1 MKKLPIDLLV
11 FDFDGTLTD
20 SIPPAIESIQAMLKE
35 LHLPV
40 KTAEEI
46 NPHVGF
52 GEIAL
57 VAGAIGSDDPA
68 LIQTARELY
77 FKHYTQEGIKKVALF
92 PHVRE
97 MLDFFKEK
105 SKAIISNKRD
115 LFVRM
120 ILQQHGL
127 LDYFC
132 EILGGDTSPCL
143 KPDPCAL
150 LRILRDNQ
158 IDAERTL
165 FIGDMT
171 VDVETGKNA
180 GVHTCAVTYG
190 FDPRSKLEKSRPDF
204 LIDDL
209 IELKELID

>member
-20 SIPPAIESIQAMLKE
+20 SIPPAIESIQAMIKE
-35 LHLPV
+35 MNLPY
-40 KTAEEI
+40 KSEREL
-46 NPHVGF
+46 NQYVGY

-57 VAGAIGSDDPA
+57 VAGAIGSNDPV
-68 LIQTARELY
+68 LIQTARDLY
-77 FKHYTQEGIKKVALF
+77 FKHYTQEGIKKVTLY

-105 SKAIISNKRD
+105 AKAIISNKRD

-120 ILQQHGL
+120 ILQQHNL
-127 LDYFC
+127 LGYFC

-150 LRILRDNQ
+150 VRILKDNN
-158 IDAERTL
+158 IDAGRTL
-165 FIGDMT
+165 FVGDMT
-171 VDVETGKNA
+171 VDVETGQNA

-190 FDPRSKLEKSRPDF
+190 FDPRSKLEASRPEF
-204 LIDDL
+204 LINDL
-209 IELKELID
+209 IELKELIA